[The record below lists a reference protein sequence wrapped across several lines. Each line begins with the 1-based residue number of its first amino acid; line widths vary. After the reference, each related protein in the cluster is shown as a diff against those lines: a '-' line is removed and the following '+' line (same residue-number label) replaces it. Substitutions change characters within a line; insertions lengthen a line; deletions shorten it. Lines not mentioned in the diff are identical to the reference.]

1 MNCFRRIASY
11 TFFAHKMNEDILEEV
26 KLELVDQKLRR
37 CKSNWL
43 RHIKRINK
51 KKKRCQ
57 RQCLNIDQIGD
68 DNWGDL

>member
-1 MNCFRRIASY
+1 MNCFRRIAGY
-11 TFFAHKMNEDILEEV
+11 TFFAHKMNEDSLEEV
-26 KLELVDQKLRR
+26 KFELVDQKLRR
-37 CKSNWL
+37 FKSNWL
-43 RHIKRINK
+43 RLIKRIN